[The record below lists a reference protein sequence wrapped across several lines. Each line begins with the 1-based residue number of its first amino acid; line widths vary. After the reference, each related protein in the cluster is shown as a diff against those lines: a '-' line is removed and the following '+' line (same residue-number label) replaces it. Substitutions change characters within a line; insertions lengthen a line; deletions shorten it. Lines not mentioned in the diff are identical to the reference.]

1 MPLIHSSARVAVGL
15 MVAWVGLVARPA
27 TSPADEVG
35 PATPGAETSVAL
47 QATLARLATHLR
59 TRGDRFEIV
68 SGGVARPITI
78 RGVNLGAGAPGHFPG
93 EFAFTRDDYRRYL
106 RFARELHANAIR
118 VYTLHPPAF
127 YEALREENEANP
139 ERPLWLFQ
147 GVWTE
152 LPSSNDFWDE
162 AFTDGF
168 ERDVECVVDA
178 IHGNVEV
185 TPRPGHA
192 AGRYAADVSPWLA
205 GWILGREWEPYAV
218 RETERRH
225 PDSTSFAGGWFTVV
239 RGTAMEVWL
248 ARACDRLV
256 ERERSRYGA
265 AHAVSF
271 VTWPT
276 LDVMRHP
283 TESEPGGKE
292 AHHDEDAYSVDPT
305 RIRPTRRAE
314 LASGFLGYF
323 ASYHVYPYYPDF
335 LNLDPGYA
343 AHRDRHGACNYAGY
357 LADLR
362 AHTPGLPL
370 MIAEYGIPTSRG
382 VVHVQPQGLHHGG
395 ASDAQQGSQV
405 VRLLEDIENAGCA
418 GSLLF
423 ALFDEWFKV
432 NWLVWKTE
440 QPRERDP
447 LWHNLLDPE
456 EGYGLIA
463 FDPPS
468 RIRVDGEVTDWRGI
482 APHARAPGAGARAA
496 AATVA
501 TSAEGVRPGRPE
513 PKRAGAP
520 MLRALYVTSD
530 AARLYLRLD
539 VDPSALR
546 GRAKAFGVALD
557 VLDPRRGASRL
568 PAPLDASWSRGAEYV
583 LLLDP
588 GRHSG
593 SRQPRAELFIDRR
606 MGWSEFGRVREGA
619 AYVPIA
625 SPLRT
630 QAHEDG
636 LYVPL
641 VINVNRERHTADG
654 TVYPEQ
660 SLDAGRLALGRE
672 RTRRGAPP
680 DDRVRSYDPAAE
692 WWIDRNRGVIEVA
705 LPWGLINVGDP
716 SSRAVLDDL
725 PETDEV
731 ECVTT
736 GGIGLLAWAT
746 RAAGFR
752 ADSLGPTR
760 PEAGRAR
767 PEETQFLGP
776 DGTRQLIVGQHVQ
789 IVGPDSISYLWNGW
803 DRPITQERAKASAEV
818 VRNAFNETESRES
831 RTYREFNAL
840 EHGSP
845 TRTRPRVPS
854 RGGLHRRRGPRPRG
868 RRPGGLAGRRGP
880 R

>member
-1 MPLIHSSARVAVGL
+1 LIRSGARLGL
-15 MVAWVGLVARPA
+15 MLVSIGLAAPPA
-27 TSPADEVG
+27 TSPADEIAP
-35 PATPGAETSVAL
+35 PAPAAETSAAL
-47 QATLARLATHLR
+47 QASLARLATHIR

-162 AFTDGF
+162 AFTEGF
-168 ERDVECVVDA
+168 DRDVECAVDA
-178 IHGNVEV
+178 IHGNVEI

-192 AGRYAADVSPWLA
+192 AGRYAADVSPWLG
-205 GWILGREWEPYAV
+205 GWVLGREWEPYAV

-225 PDSTSFAGGWFTVV
+225 PDSTSFAGPWFTVA

-256 ERERSRYGA
+256 DRERSRYA
-265 AHAVSF
+265 SAHAVSF
-271 VTWPT
+271 VNWPT

-283 TESEPGGKE
+283 TESEPGGVE
-292 AHHDEDAYSVDPT
+292 AHHDEDAHAVDPT
-305 RIRPTRRAE
+305 RIRPTRQAE
-314 LASGFLGYF
+314 LAAGFLGYF

-335 LNLDPGYA
+335 LNLEPGYA

-362 AHTPGLPL
+362 AHTPDLPL
-370 MIAEYGIPTSRG
+370 LIAEYGIPTSRG
-382 VVHVQPQGLHHGG
+382 IAHVQPQGLHHGG
-395 ASDAQQGSQV
+395 ASDAEQGRQIA
-405 VRLLEDIENAGCA
+405 RLLEDIEDAGCA

-432 NWLVWKTE
+432 NWLVWKNE
-440 QPRERDP
+440 RPRDRDP
-447 LWHNLLDPE
+447 LWHNLMDAE

-468 RIRVDGEVTDWRGI
+468 RIRVDGDVADWRGI
-482 APHARAPGAGARAA
+482 APYARAPGARAA
-496 AATVA
+496 AAR
-501 TSAEGVRPGRPE
+501 SARAPAGADRMEQRP
-513 PKRAGAP
+513 AP

-530 AARLYLRLD
+530 DARLYLRLD
-539 VDPSALR
+539 ADPAALR

-557 VLDPRRGASRL
+557 VLDPRRGAPRL

-583 LLLDP
+583 LIVDP
-588 GRHSG
+588 GRHPG
-593 SRQPRAELFIDRR
+593 GREPWAELFIDRR

-619 AYVPIA
+619 ALVPCA
-625 SPLRT
+625 PPMRT
-630 QAHEDG
+630 EAHDDG

-641 VINVNRERHTADG
+641 MVNVNRDRVGADG
-654 TVYPEQ
+654 TVYPGHD
-660 SLDAGRLALGRE
+660 LDWGRLALGRE
-672 RTRRGAPP
+672 RTRRGAAPGSA
-680 DDRVRSYDPAAE
+680 VRSVDPRAE
-692 WWIDRNRGVIEVA
+692 WWIDRKRGVIEIA

-725 PETDEV
+725 PGTDDV
-731 ECVTT
+731 ECTTT

-760 PEAGRAR
+760 DGAHRAM
-767 PEETQFLGP
+767 PGETQFLGP
-776 DGTRQLIVGQHVQ
+776 DGTRQLTMGQHVQ
-789 IVGPDSISYLWNGW
+789 IVTPEGISYLWNGW
-803 DRPITQERAKASAEV
+803 ERPITQERAKASAEV
-818 VRNAFNETESRES
+818 VRKAFDEMESRES

-840 EHGSP
+840 EHSSP
-845 TRTRPRVPS
+845 TRTRPRVRS
-854 RGGLHRRRGPRPRG
+854 RSNHHRRRSPGRRG
-868 RRPGGLAGRRGP
+868 RRPGRHAGLRGH

>member
-1 MPLIHSSARVAVGL
+1 MPLIRSSARRVVGL
-15 MVAWVGLVARPA
+15 MVAWVWLVAQPA
-27 TSPADEVG
+27 ASPAEG
-35 PATPGAETSVAL
+35 ATPPPAAATPVAL
-47 QATLARLATHLR
+47 PSPLARLATHIR

-127 YEALREENEANP
+127 YQALREENEANP

-152 LPSSNDFWDE
+152 LPASNDFWDPP
-162 AFTDGF
+162 FTDGF
-168 ERDVECVVDA
+168 DRDVECVVDA
-178 IHGNVEV
+178 IHGNIEV
-185 TPRPGHA
+185 APRPGHA
-192 AGRYAADVSPWLA
+192 AGRYTADVSPWLA
-205 GWILGREWEPYAV
+205 GWVLGREWEPYAV

-225 PDSTSFAGGWFTVV
+225 PDSTSFAGEWFTVA
-239 RGTAMEVWL
+239 RGTAVEVWL
-248 ARACDRLV
+248 ARACERLV

-271 VTWPT
+271 INWPT

-283 TESEPGGKE
+283 TESQPGGVE
-292 AHHDEDAYSVDPT
+292 SHHDEDAYAVDPT

-314 LASGFLGYF
+314 LAAGFLGYF

-357 LADLR
+357 LRDLR
-362 AHTPGLPL
+362 AHTPDLPL
-370 MIAEYGIPTSRG
+370 LIAEYGIPTSRAIA
-382 VVHVQPQGLHHGG
+382 HVQPQGLHHGG
-395 ASDAQQGSQV
+395 ASEAAQGRQI
-405 VRLLEDIENAGCA
+405 VRLQEDIVDAGCA

-432 NWLVWKTE
+432 NWLVWRSE
-440 QPRERDP
+440 RPRDRDP
-447 LWHNLLDPE
+447 LWHNLLDAE
-456 EGYGLIA
+456 ESYGLIA

-468 RIRVDGEVTDWRGI
+468 RIRVDGDVADWRGI
-482 APHARAPGAGARAA
+482 APHARARGLAR
-496 AATVA
+496 T
-501 TSAEGVRPGRPE
+501 
-513 PKRAGAP
+513 
-520 MLRALYVTSD
+520 LRALYVTSD
-530 AARLYLRLD
+530 QARLYLRLD
-539 VDPSALR
+539 VDPAALH
-546 GRAKAFGVALD
+546 GRAKAFGIALD
-557 VLDPRRGASRL
+557 VLDPRRGAFRL
-568 PAPLDASWSRGAEYV
+568 PAPLDASWSRGAEYI
-583 LLLDP
+583 LLVDP
-588 GRHSG
+588 GRHPG
-593 SRQPRAELFIDRR
+593 SRPPRAELFVDRR
-606 MGWSEFGRVREGA
+606 MSWSEFGRIREGA
-619 AYVPIA
+619 GYVPHA

-630 QAHEDG
+630 EAHDDG

-641 VINVNRERHTADG
+641 VINVNRERTTAAG
-654 TVYPEQ
+654 TFYPGHEV
-660 SLDAGRLALGRE
+660 DEGRLGLGRE
-672 RTRRGAPP
+672 RTRRGAPTG
-680 DDRVRSYDPAAE
+680 DTVRAYDPGAE
-692 WWIDRNRGVIEVA
+692 WWIDRQRGVIEVA

-725 PETDEV
+725 PGTEDV
-731 ECVTT
+731 ECATT

-746 RAAGFR
+746 RAPGFR

-760 PEAGRAR
+760 AGARRAR
-767 PEETQFLGP
+767 AAETQFMGP
-776 DGTRQLIVGQHVQ
+776 NGTRQVTVGQHVQ
-789 IVGPDSISYLWNGW
+789 IVSRDSISYLWNGW
-803 DRPITQERAKASAEV
+803 ERPITQEHAKASAEA
-818 VRNAFNETESRES
+818 VRKAFNEMESRES

-854 RGGLHRRRGPRPRG
+854 RGVRHRRRDRRPRG
-868 RRPGGLAGRRGP
+868 RRPGGLAGIRGP

>member
-1 MPLIHSSARVAVGL
+1 MIRSSARAVVGL
-15 MVAWVGLVARPA
+15 MLAWAGLVAQPLA
-27 TSPADEVG
+27 SPADEIG
-35 PATPGAETSVAL
+35 PATPAAETSAAL
-47 QATLARLATHLR
+47 QTTLARLATHIR

-78 RGVNLGAGAPGHFPG
+78 RGVNLGAGAPGRFPG

-118 VYTLHPPAF
+118 LYTLHPPAF
-127 YEALREENEANP
+127 YEALREENEASP

-152 LPSSNDFWDE
+152 LPASNDFWDE
-162 AFTDGF
+162 AFTGGF
-168 ERDVECVVDA
+168 DQDVACAVDA

-192 AGRYAADVSPWLA
+192 SGRYVADVSPWLA
-205 GWILGREWEPYAV
+205 GWVLGREWEPYAV
-218 RETERRH
+218 RETERRN
-225 PDSTSFAGGWFTVV
+225 PDSTSFAGGWFSVV

-271 VTWPT
+271 VNWPT
-276 LDVMRHP
+276 LDIMRHP
-283 TESEPGGKE
+283 TETEPGGVE
-292 AHHDEDAYSVDPT
+292 AHHDEDAHAVDPT

-362 AHTPGLPL
+362 AHTPDLPL
-370 MIAEYGIPTSRG
+370 LIAEYGIPTSRG
-382 VVHVQPQGLHHGG
+382 IAHLQPQGLHHGG
-395 ASDAQQGSQV
+395 ASDAEQGPQV
-405 VRLLEDIENAGCA
+405 VRLLEDIDGAGCA

-423 ALFDEWFKV
+423 ALFDEWFKS
-432 NWLVWKTE
+432 NWLVWKDE
-440 QPRERDP
+440 QPRDRDP

-468 RIRVDGEVTDWRGI
+468 RIRVDGRIDDWRGI
-482 APHARAPGAGARAA
+482 PPHASAPRARARRVGA
-496 AATVA
+496 ALPK
-501 TSAEGVRPGRPE
+501 SAAGGRPPGRPE
-513 PKRAGAP
+513 QVPVVAP
-520 MLRALYVTSD
+520 TLRALYVTSD

-539 VDPSALR
+539 ADPAALR
-546 GRAKAFGVALD
+546 GRAKTFGVALD
-557 VLDPRRGASRL
+557 VLDPRRGSFRL
-568 PAPLDASWSRGAEYV
+568 PLPLDASWSRGAEFV
-583 LLLDP
+583 LLIDP
-588 GRHSG
+588 GRPSG

-606 MGWSEFGRVREGA
+606 LIRSEYARVWNGEAFVPAAGA
-619 AYVPIA
+619 PRAALDDSGAYA
-625 SPLRT
+625 
-630 QAHEDG
+630 
-636 LYVPL
+636 PL
-641 VINVNRERHTADG
+641 VVNINRERISVTGVRHARHDIDT
-654 TVYPEQ
+654 
-660 SLDAGRLALGRE
+660 GRLALGRD
-672 RTRRGAPP
+672 RPRSGATPGHP
-680 DDRVRSYDPAAE
+680 ATEYDPGAE
-692 WWIDRNRGVIEVA
+692 WWIDRNRGVIEIA
-705 LPWGLINVGDP
+705 LPWGLINVSDP

-725 PETDEV
+725 PETDDV

-746 RAAGFR
+746 RANGFR

-760 PEAGRAR
+760 ADAGRASAA
-767 PEETQFLGP
+767 ETQFLGP
-776 DGTRQLIVGQHVQ
+776 EGTRQLAVGQHVQ
-789 IVGPDSISYLWNGW
+789 IVSPDSISYLWNGW
-803 DRPITQERAKASAEV
+803 ERPITQERAKASAEV
-818 VRNAFNETESRES
+818 VRNAFNEMESRES

-840 EHGSP
+840 EHRGS
-845 TRTRPRVPS
+845 TRTRPRVPY
-854 RGGLHRRRGPRPRG
+854 RGGHPRRRDPRPLG
-868 RRPGGLAGRRGP
+868 RRPGSLAGIRGP